1 MQIFRVHPEH
11 EISARYL
18 DNRRLSKQVLELYQ
32 IIRVCLAEI
41 KLIEGNTRYLHHPIV
56 KHVYHEGQP
65 YIMDTFKMLEAMD
78 KEHRRRGGKRSQ
90 NFREDLKILENQI
103 VQYETKFNS
112 SPLPPIYV
120 YGDDKLYGEEV
131 YEAYKRLLELK
142 WKNDTIAPR
151 CNIIQYKRIK

>member
-1 MQIFRVHPEH
+1 MK
-11 EISARYL
+11 
-18 DNRRLSKQVLELYQ
+18 DNHILWTRSK
-32 IIRVCLAEI
+32 CLKQWI
-41 KLIEGNTRYLHHPIV
+41 KNIE
-56 KHVYHEGQP
+56 EG
-65 YIMDTFKMLEAMD
+65 
-78 KEHRRRGGKRSQ
+78 GGKRSQ
-90 NFREDLKILENQI
+90 NFRKDLKILENQI

>member
-32 IIRVCLAEI
+32 IIRVCLAEM

-65 YIMDTFKMLEAMD
+65 YIMDTFKMLEASF
-78 KEHRRRGGKRSQ
+78 SQ
-90 NFREDLKILENQI
+90 QPHLQHLTDSEMFGLGF
-103 VQYETKFNS
+103 V
-112 SPLPPIYV
+112 
-120 YGDDKLYGEEV
+120 
-131 YEAYKRLLELK
+131 
-142 WKNDTIAPR
+142 
-151 CNIIQYKRIK
+151 